1 MQNLKST
8 AKHWART
15 LLALSLSFAPAM
27 AQAPEAATYEN
38 WQSAP
43 PGAYLKT
50 PAAKPAKPQA
60 TAKPVAKAVPKATK
74 SAGGKAAQTGP
85 SGAILP
91 SHKPFIETPAYAGQ
105 QDNSA
110 LGQSDWVTPST
121 LGNTNTGLS
130 GMPVEDNG
138 DSSSFQAAQSDQT
151 DEPGQSGWNVP
162 ANSMPNNQFGDNTSA
177 PAQSGWNMPTNSM
190 TPNSMTNSFTNSRP
204 QQSGW
209 NVPGNANTGNTGFGN
224 TGFGNTGFGNT
235 GFGNTGFGNSQPVNS
250 MGSNNASPEQS
261 GWQLPGGKVVKTSK
275 TRPTSSSQSQSGWQM
290 PQGGNN
296 FSNQQQP
303 LFGQVLEQ
311 EAAGGGGNFQS
322 SGAMPAGNFSNSGS
336 GAGGNLMAAPQQSAD
351 GMPAGGFHVSPEASA
366 MPETMN
372 LLMNMAKQNQ
382 VQNRTMGGAPRRGM
396 TTPPIVRGVTN
407 QVGRTV
413 NRAVNRSVNQ
423 MLYRGLN
430 SLRF

>member
-50 PAAKPAKPQA
+50 PAAKPVKTQT

-74 SAGGKAAQTGP
+74 AAAGKAGQTGP
-85 SGAILP
+85 SGAVLP

-110 LGQSDWVTPST
+110 IGQSDWVTPNT

-130 GMPVEDNG
+130 GMPVQDN
-138 DSSSFQAAQSDQT
+138 DADSSFQAAQSDQAE
-151 DEPGQSGWNVP
+151 EPGQSGWNVP
-162 ANSMPNNQFGDNTSA
+162 ANSMPNNQFGGNFSSA
-177 PAQSGWNMPTNSM
+177 PTQSGWSMPTNTM
-190 TPNSMTNSFTNSRP
+190 TPNSMNNNQAGGNFANSTP

-209 NVPGNANTGNTGFGN
+209 NVPGNSNIGNSGFSN
-224 TGFGNTGFGNT
+224 S
-235 GFGNTGFGNSQPVNS
+235 GFGNSIPVNS

-290 PQGGNN
+290 PQGGNS

-322 SGAMPAGNFSNSGS
+322 SGAMPAGNFNGNGS
-336 GAGGNLMAAPQQSAD
+336 GAAGNLMAAPQQSAD

-382 VQNRTMGGAPRRGM
+382 VQNRTMGSAPRRGM

>member
-50 PAAKPAKPQA
+50 PAAKPAKAQTA
-60 TAKPVAKAVPKATK
+60 AKPVAKAAVKTTK
-74 SAGGKAAQTGP
+74 TAAGKSAQTGP
-85 SGAILP
+85 SGAVLP
-91 SHKPFIETPAYAGQ
+91 AHKPFIETPTYAGQ
-105 QDNSA
+105 QDNSG
-110 LGQSDWVTPST
+110 LGQSDWVTPNT

-130 GMPVEDNG
+130 GMSTQNMPMGDNG
-138 DSSSFQAAQSDQT
+138 ADASFQADQSAQAE
-151 DEPGQSGWNVP
+151 EPGQSGWNVP
-162 ANSMPNNQFGDNTSA
+162 ANSMPNNQFGGNYST
-177 PAQSGWNMPTNSM
+177 PANAMTGDQGGGNFSSGA
-190 TPNSMTNSFTNSRP
+190 P

-209 NVPGNANTGNTGFGN
+209 NVPANSNSGNSNFGNANFGNASFGNSGFTNTGFN
-224 TGFGNTGFGNT
+224 
-235 GFGNTGFGNSQPVNS
+235 
-250 MGSNNASPEQS
+250 NNASPEQS
-261 GWQLPGGKVVKTSK
+261 GWQLPGGKTVKTSK
-275 TRPTSSSQSQSGWQM
+275 TRPANTSQNQSGWQM

-322 SGAMPAGNFSNSGS
+322 AGAMPVGNFNNSGS
-336 GAGGNLMAAPQQSAD
+336 GAGGNLMAAPQQTAD

-382 VQNRTMGGAPRRGM
+382 VQNRTVGGAPRRGM